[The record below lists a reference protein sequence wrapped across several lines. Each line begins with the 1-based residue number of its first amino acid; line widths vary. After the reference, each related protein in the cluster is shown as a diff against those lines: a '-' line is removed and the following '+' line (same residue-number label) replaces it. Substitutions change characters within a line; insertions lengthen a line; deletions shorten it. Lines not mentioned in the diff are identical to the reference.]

1 MRLAAAFLCFC
12 LTLGTASAA
21 LTEGVVFI
29 KNAGK
34 SSEIFFN
41 EKPVNIKRNATLPA
55 AGLRVKVAKDGAFSA
70 VFSNGVAI
78 FASDGADF
86 SVETLKHLSDKNLRE
101 NFDMKISV
109 ASGKLYFSI
118 PPDPLNGKISLEL
131 PDCSV
136 SANCPRLAVFADSD
150 GAKIAPFA
158 GIARVKRGDGVW
170 NVVASE
176 NYAKIPA
183 DKSKKIDFGRIYRVE
198 VEQIGELFK
207 YADTAANQT
216 VFSRNASGGL
226 SGQFAVSKSFLTMPT
241 KHK

>member
-12 LTLGTASAA
+12 LTIGTAFAA
-21 LTEGVVFI
+21 PTDGVVFI

-41 EKPVNIKRNATLPA
+41 EKPANLNRNATLPA
-55 AGLRVKVAKDGAFSA
+55 AGLRVKVAKDGVFSA
-70 VFSNGVAI
+70 VFSNGVAV
-78 FASDGADF
+78 FAQAGADF
-86 SVETLKHLSDKNLRE
+86 SVEKLNHLSDKNLRE

-118 PPDPLNGKISLEL
+118 PQNPLNGKILLEL

-136 SANCPRLAVFADSD
+136 LANCPRLAVFADSD
-150 GAKIAPFA
+150 GEKILPFT

-176 NYAKIPA
+176 NYAKIPS
-183 DKSKKIDFGRIYRVE
+183 DKAKKIDFGKIYRIE

-207 YADTAANQT
+207 YADTAAKQT
-216 VFSRNASGGL
+216 VFFRNANGGL
-226 SGQFAVSKSFLTMPT
+226 AGQFAVSKSFLTMPT

>member
-1 MRLAAAFLCFC
+1 MRFASAFLCFC
-12 LTLGTASAA
+12 LTLGTAFAA
-21 LTEGVVFI
+21 PTEGVVFI

-34 SSEIFFN
+34 SSEIFYN

-55 AGLRVKVAKDGAFSA
+55 AGLRVKVAKDGTFSA

-86 SVETLKHLSDKNLRE
+86 SVETLKHLSGKNLSE

-118 PPDPLNGKISLEL
+118 PKNPLNGKILIEL
-131 PDCSV
+131 PNCSV
-136 SANCPRLAVFADSD
+136 STNCPRLAVFADSD
-150 GAKIAPFA
+150 GAKIAPFE

-176 NYAKIPA
+176 NYAKIPT
-183 DKSKKIDFGRIYRVE
+183 DKSKKIDFGKIYKVE

-207 YADTAANQT
+207 YADTAAKQT
-216 VFSRNASGGL
+216 VFSRNANGGL
-226 SGQFAVSKSFLTMPT
+226 AGQFAVSKSFLTMPT